1 MSDKPISAIV
11 YAPVVSTDSMSPEA
25 ILAANTKKIQAQ
37 AATDGHFDT
46 VLERFRGGGSETNI
60 LLGLTVAFSLLLV
73 SVLTKRR
80 K

>member
-11 YAPVVSTDSMSPEA
+11 YAPVVSTDITSPEA
-25 ILAANTKKIQAQ
+25 ILATNTKKIQAQ

-46 VLERFRGGGSETNI
+46 VLERFRGSQTNV
-60 LLGLTVAFSLLLV
+60 LLGLTIAFSLLLV